1 MVGASIR
8 GMSDEGGEGRRE
20 PDTRERA
27 RLLRE
32 VARQFREVDPAE
44 LTAEQLEEICAAI
57 PTAASRGEARPS
69 RPVNVH
75 ALPVRPGPDATLRRL
90 RLRFDAMAADAERAA
105 DDIDRR
111 LDGGR

>member
-1 MVGASIR
+1 
-8 GMSDEGGEGRRE
+8 MSGDGDEGRRE

-44 LTAEQLEEICAAI
+44 LTADQLQELYKAM
-57 PTAASRGEARPS
+57 PSASTRGEPEPS
-69 RPVNVH
+69 RPANVH
-75 ALPVRPGPDATLRRL
+75 PLPIRPGPEATLRRL
-90 RLRFDAMAADAERAA
+90 RLSFDAVAADAERAA
-105 DDIDRR
+105 DAIDRR